1 MSMMHSSESKR
12 APDDYGT
19 HSAGV
24 RLALRPVRA
33 GVPSYR
39 HLLHFAGPGGTLA
52 VVHVVRR
59 RPAPLRDRCG
69 LAFSTVSLLFIF
81 ARFSFGYFIGF
92 SLFTM
97 VLGFIWLNTFSKFNY
112 DHRLAGLS
120 AAVSAV
126 LFLLARPAHQHA
138 RQTAIRAVASRA
150 RTPSEIHSGAGA
162 GNDRRGLILQ
172 FQTGVDQADLR
183 FSQRSLLSGAD
194 TLPDRNCVHRA
205 AAVRLRLLSGA
216 QSPLVGCRAPH
227 SDAAV
232 LSDHA
237 QQICAFF
244 DGVGRCPADAFEDFR
259 GQGCDHPVDPSA
271 DAARRDPDGSVP

>member
-1 MSMMHSSESKR
+1 M
-12 APDDYGT
+12 
-19 HSAGV
+19 
-24 RLALRPVRA
+24 
-33 GVPSYR
+33 
-39 HLLHFAGPGGTLA
+39 A

-59 RPAPLRDRCG
+59 RPAHYAIAAV

-126 LFLLARPAHQHA
+126 LFLLPALLINA
-138 RQTAIRAVASRA
+138 PVKQTVRAIASRPRIPA
-150 RTPSEIHSGAGA
+150 EIHSGAGA
-162 GNDRRGLILQ
+162 GHDRRGVILQ
-172 FQTGVDQADLR
+172 FQAGVDQADLR
-183 FSQRSLLSGAD
+183 FSQRTLLSGAD
-194 TLPDRNCVHRA
+194 TLPERNCFHRA

-216 QSPLVGCRAPH
+216 QSPLVGCRTPD

-244 DGVGRCPADAFEDFR
+244 DGVGRYLAGAFEDFR
-259 GQGCDHPVDPSA
+259 GQGSQPSCRSSCRCFSA
-271 DAARRDPDGSVP
+271 